1 MSPMVSSQKSSSKAH
16 MLGTPASKRNFA
28 PDASLVL
35 VGIRGSGKRSLGFIA
50 AAALNRRFI
59 TEDYYFK
66 EVTGLTR
73 HEFLLKFGSH
83 EFQRRDVEVLK
94 MMLDNHRM
102 HCVIECGLG
111 SLTRIIQEYLR
122 RYALSNPV
130 VYILRDMDQIQR
142 LLQLQDSS
150 AKRLGNGDP
159 YHRRCSNFEYYNLEE
174 RVPLELSLE
183 EGTPDRRSVNY
194 SFKLKDA
201 KEDFTQFVRFI
212 TGATTTDPG
221 LDSPFV
227 LLETPPERRS
237 YTHAVLLR
245 FSALHNTLV
254 DLEKL
259 ESGGDAIELC
269 IDMWNPDAVSAVAKN
284 VSVLRRIAKLPIIYS
299 IDAEALGIETPVS
312 DPVARK
318 NSDLYFQILE
328 YGLRLGVE
336 YLSIHL
342 EQDHTRLTQI
352 VQSRGT
358 TKVIGHFT
366 LQNSSGISWDDEACL
381 SIYLEAERLGCQLVR
396 IVRPATTREENDSV
410 RKFVDRV
417 KALSGT
423 HPPIIAFNIGPIGRS
438 SQVFNANLTSVTHP
452 AIPPSTRR
460 GNDPQITSQDAVR
473 ALVQSYMLDPLKFY
487 ILGASV
493 AYSISPIMH
502 NAAYASCGLSHV
514 YRIPDAPSLAL
525 LDEWRHDPHFGG
537 SSVVQPWRVHVAG
550 QLKYKSRHAEAIGA
564 INTIM
569 PLRASADGNIYP
581 LSEQASRRNEA
592 GHIAAW
598 WGENTDWISIMVC
611 LRRNLSPRNAI
622 SPVRTTGLVIGAG
635 GMARAAI
642 YAMLHLGCRK
652 IFILNRTLSRA
663 EEVARHFNSW
673 ASSSH
678 TDSDAVIRVLR
689 SAEEPWPS
697 DLAFPS
703 MIVSCVPENRV
714 QDQPPANFVM
724 PLQWLGSPSGGV
736 VIELA
741 YNSLDTP
748 LVRQLR
754 RYRQETNISWVLID
768 GLEVVA
774 EQGFAQWELMTG
786 RKAPRRLMMTEV
798 LKHYVGENGRL
809 DEKTVR
815 ARLDAFSG

>member
-1 MSPMVSSQKSSSKAH
+1 MSPMVPAKKPPSKVH

-94 MMLDNHRM
+94 MMLDNHRT

-111 SLTRIIQEYLR
+111 SLTRIIQEHLR
-122 RYALSNPV
+122 QYALTNPV
-130 VYILRDMDQIQR
+130 VYLLRDMDQIQR
-142 LLQLQDSS
+142 LLQLQDFSV
-150 AKRLGNGDP
+150 KRLGNGDP
-159 YHRRCSNFEYYNLEE
+159 YHRTCSNFEYYNLEE
-174 RVPLELSLE
+174 PVPVDLSLE
-183 EGTPDRRSVNY
+183 EGAPDRRSVNY

-212 TGATTTDPG
+212 TGATTTGPG

-227 LLETPPERRS
+227 LLETPPESRPH
-237 YTHAVLLR
+237 THAVLLR
-245 FSALHNTLV
+245 LSALHNNLV
-254 DLEKL
+254 DLAKL

-269 IDMWNPDAVSAVAKN
+269 IDMWNPDAVSTVAKH

-299 IDAEALGIETPVS
+299 IDAGALGLDARIS
-312 DPVARK
+312 DPAVK
-318 NSDLYFQILE
+318 NGDLYFQILE

-336 YLSIHL
+336 YLAIHL
-342 EQDHTRLTQI
+342 DHDHTRLTQI
-352 VQSRGT
+352 VQSRGM
-358 TKVIGHFT
+358 TKIIGHFT
-366 LQNSSGISWDDEACL
+366 IDISSGISWEDEACL
-381 SIYLEAERLGCQLVR
+381 SIYIEAERLGCQLVR
-396 IVRPATTREENDSV
+396 IVRLATTREENDSV

-417 KALSGT
+417 KALSGS

-438 SQVFNANLTSVTHP
+438 SQVFNNTLTSVAHP
-452 AIPPSTRR
+452 AISPSALRAS
-460 GNDPQITSQDAVR
+460 DPQITSQDAIR

-493 AYSISPIMH
+493 AYSISPAMH

-525 LDEWRHDPHFGG
+525 LDEWCHDPHFGG
-537 SSVVQPWRVHVAG
+537 SSVSPCR
-550 QLKYKSRHAEAIGA
+550 AIGA
-564 INTIM
+564 INTVM
-569 PLRASADGNIYP
+569 PLRTSADGNIYP

-592 GHIAAW
+592 GPIAAW

-622 SPVRTTGLVIGAG
+622 SPIRTTGLVIGAG

-642 YAMLHLGCRK
+642 YAMLQLGCRK

-673 ASSSH
+673 VASSH
-678 TDSDAVIRVLR
+678 TESDAAVRVLR
-689 SAEEPWPS
+689 SADEPWPS
-697 DLAFPS
+697 ELAFPS
-703 MIVSCVPENRV
+703 MIVSCVPENRI
-714 QDQPPANFVM
+714 QGQPPANFVM

-736 VIELA
+736 VVELA

-754 RYRQETNISWVLID
+754 RYREETDTPWVLID
-768 GLEVVA
+768 GLEIVA

-798 LKHYVGENGRL
+798 LRNYMGENGRL
-809 DEKTVR
+809 DEKTIR

>member
-1 MSPMVSSQKSSSKAH
+1 MSPQLSSKRASTKLH
-16 MLGTPASKRNFA
+16 LSNTPPSKRSFA

-66 EVTGLTR
+66 EATGLTR
-73 HEFLLKFGSH
+73 HEFLLQFGSH

-94 MMLDNHRM
+94 MMLDNNRTQ
-102 HCVIECGLG
+102 CVIECGLG
-111 SLTRIIQEYLR
+111 SLTRVIQDHLR
-122 RYALSNPV
+122 RYSLTNPV

-142 LLQLQDSS
+142 LLQLQDFSV
-150 AKRLGNGDP
+150 KRLGNGDP
-159 YHRRCSNFEYYNLEE
+159 YHRTCSNFEYYNLEE
-174 RVPLELSLE
+174 RIPADLPRD
-183 EGTPDRRSVNY
+183 EGTPDRRSVTY

-212 TGATTTDPG
+212 TGAMTTDPG

-227 LLETPPERRS
+227 LLETPPEKRS
-237 YTHAVLLR
+237 YTHAIFLR
-245 FSALHNTLV
+245 LSALNNNLV
-254 DLEKL
+254 DVAEL

-269 IDMWNPDAVSAVAKN
+269 IDAWNPGAVAAIAKH

-299 IDAEALGIETPVS
+299 IDVDTLAI
-312 DPVARK
+312 DPRSPDA
-318 NSDLYFQILE
+318 NQPGDTYYQMLE
-328 YGLRLGVE
+328 HGLRLGVE
-336 YLSIHL
+336 YLVIHL
-342 EQDHTRLTQI
+342 DQDHMRLAQV
-352 VQSRGT
+352 VQSRGM
-358 TKVIGHFT
+358 TKIIGHYN
-366 LQNSSGISWDDEACL
+366 LEHSSRISWEDEACL

-396 IVRPATTREENDSV
+396 IVNSATTREENDSV
-410 RKFVDRV
+410 RKFIDRV

-423 HPPIIAFNIGPIGRS
+423 HPPIIAFNLGAIGRS
-438 SQVFNANLTSVTHP
+438 SQVFNSNLTSVTHP
-452 AIPPSTRR
+452 AIPPSAQKEK
-460 GNDPQITSQDAVR
+460 DPQLTSHDAVH

-487 ILGASV
+487 ILGASI
-493 AYSISPIMH
+493 AYSISPAMH
-502 NAAYASCGLSHV
+502 NAAYASCGLAHV
-514 YRIPDAPSLAL
+514 YRIPEAPSLAK

-537 SSVVQPWRVHVAG
+537 ASVVQPWRVHVAG
-550 QLKYKSRHAEAIGA
+550 QLQYKSRHAEAIGA
-564 INTIM
+564 INTVM
-569 PLRASADGNIYP
+569 PLRASANRHIYP

-592 GHIAAW
+592 GQIAAW

-642 YAMLHLGCRK
+642 YAMLQLGCRK

-673 ASSSH
+673 VASSH
-678 TDSDAVIRVLR
+678 TDSDAAVRVLR

-697 DLAFPS
+697 ELAFPS
-703 MIVSCVPENRV
+703 MIVSCVPENRI
-714 QDQPPANFVM
+714 QGQPPANFVM
-724 PLQWLGSPSGGV
+724 PVQWLGSPSGGV
-736 VIELA
+736 VVELA
-741 YNSLDTP
+741 YNALETP
-748 LVRQLR
+748 LVRQVR
-754 RYRQETNISWVLID
+754 QYREETAMPWVLVD

-798 LKHYVGENGRL
+798 LRNYVGESGSL
-809 DEKTVR
+809 DEKTIR
-815 ARLDAFSG
+815 ARLESSA

>member
-1 MSPMVSSQKSSSKAH
+1 
-16 MLGTPASKRNFA
+16 MLGTPASKRNFS

-94 MMLDNHRM
+94 MMLDNHRT

-111 SLTRIIQEYLR
+111 SLTRIIQEHLR
-122 RYALSNPV
+122 RYALTNPV
-130 VYILRDMDQIQR
+130 VYLLRDMDQIQR
-142 LLQLQDSS
+142 LLQLQDFSV
-150 AKRLGNGDP
+150 KRLGNGDP
-159 YHRRCSNFEYYNLEE
+159 YHRTCSNFEYYNLEE
-174 RVPLELSLE
+174 RVPLDLSRE

-237 YTHAVLLR
+237 HTHAVLLR
-245 FSALHNTLV
+245 LSALQENIV
-254 DLEKL
+254 DLAKL
-259 ESGGDAIELC
+259 ESGGDAIELY
-269 IDMWNPDAVSAVAKN
+269 IDMWNPDTVSAVAKH
-284 VSVLRRIAKLPIIYS
+284 VAVLRRIAKLPIIYS
-299 IDAEALGIETPVS
+299 IDSESLGIDARTS
-312 DPVARK
+312 DGK
-318 NSDLYFQILE
+318 NGDLYFQILE

-336 YLSIHL
+336 YLTVHL
-342 EQDHTRLTQI
+342 DQDHTRLTQI
-352 VQSRGT
+352 VQSRGM
-358 TKVIGHFT
+358 TKIIGHFT
-366 LQNSSGISWDDEACL
+366 MDLSSGISWEDEACL

-396 IVRPATTREENDSV
+396 IVKPATTREENDSV

-438 SQVFNANLTSVTHP
+438 SQVFNSTLTSVTHP
-452 AIPPSTRR
+452 AIPPSALKA
-460 GNDPQITSQDAVR
+460 NDPQITSQDAIR

-493 AYSISPIMH
+493 AYSISPVMH

-564 INTIM
+564 INTVM

-611 LRRNLSPRNAI
+611 LQRNLSPRNAI
-622 SPVRTTGLVIGAG
+622 SPVRSTGLVIGAG

-642 YAMLHLGCRK
+642 YAMLQLGCRK

-673 ASSSH
+673 VASSH
-678 TDSDAVIRVLR
+678 TDSDAAVRVLR
-689 SAEEPWPS
+689 SADEPWPS

-703 MIVSCVPENRV
+703 MIVSCVPENRI
-714 QDQPPANFVM
+714 QGQPPANFVM

-736 VIELA
+736 VVEVPFPSQISNINTNDIARVQLPRHPTGPPTPPLQRRNQYTLGPHRRSRGRRRTRIRAVGTHDGTQGAATIDDDGGAEEL
-741 YNSLDTP
+741 Y
-748 LVRQLR
+748 
-754 RYRQETNISWVLID
+754 
-768 GLEVVA
+768 
-774 EQGFAQWELMTG
+774 G
-786 RKAPRRLMMTEV
+786 REWA
-798 LKHYVGENGRL
+798 VG
-809 DEKTVR
+809 
-815 ARLDAFSG
+815 